1 MGIFW
6 DSWFKGFDAC
16 GAPANH
22 FLKDFALAGLPQIT
36 F

>member
-1 MGIFW
+1 V
-6 DSWFKGFDAC
+6 
-16 GAPANH
+16 APANH